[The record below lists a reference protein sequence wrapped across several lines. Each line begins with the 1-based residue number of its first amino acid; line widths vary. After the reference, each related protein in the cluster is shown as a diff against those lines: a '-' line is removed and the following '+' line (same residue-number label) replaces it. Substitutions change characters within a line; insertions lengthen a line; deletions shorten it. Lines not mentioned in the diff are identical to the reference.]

1 MASQRSFIEAA
12 AKPLRQ
18 KRTIAASS
26 ASSRSN
32 ARGRPIKA
40 IAEPFCDDQHII
52 PLTPGINGLN
62 SLLCRSLQKEI
73 AMTLT
78 GKRALVTGASRGIG
92 AAIAKALA
100 AEGADVAITYE
111 KSADRAAEVV
121 AAIKAKGRKGVAIQA
136 DSADVAAI
144 KASVEKTVA
153 ELGGLDILV
162 NNAGIL
168 RVGELKDI
176 SLADIDALLDVNVRG
191 QIVASQAA
199 LPHLGKGG
207 RIITIGSYFADRV
220 PSPVLSVYAATKSA
234 LTAFTKALARE
245 LGPRAITV
253 NIVQPGSIDT
263 DMNPA
268 HGPFGDTLRGFMAL
282 GRYGAPEDIADAV
295 AFLASAKAKYITGST
310 LTVDGGA
317 NA

>member
-1 MASQRSFIEAA
+1 
-12 AKPLRQ
+12 
-18 KRTIAASS
+18 
-26 ASSRSN
+26 
-32 ARGRPIKA
+32 
-40 IAEPFCDDQHII
+40 
-52 PLTPGINGLN
+52 
-62 SLLCRSLQKEI
+62 
-73 AMTLT
+73 MTLA

-111 KSADRAAEVV
+111 KSADSAAAIVD
-121 AAIKAKGRKGVAIQA
+121 AIKATGRKAVAIQA
-136 DSADVAAI
+136 DSADAAAV
-144 KASVEKTVA
+144 KASIDKTVA
-153 ELGGLDILV
+153 ALGGLDILV

-168 RVGELKDI
+168 RLGGLNDMP
-176 SLADIDALLDVNVRG
+176 LTDIDALLNVNVRSP
-191 QIVASQAA
+191 IVASKAA

-220 PSPVLSVYAATKSA
+220 PSPVLGIYSASKSA
-234 LTAFTKALARE
+234 LIAFNKALARE
-245 LGPRAITV
+245 LGPKDITV
-253 NIVQPGSIDT
+253 NLVQPGSIDT

-268 HGPFGDTLRGFMAL
+268 HGPTADTLKQFMAL
-282 GRYGAPEDIADAV
+282 GRYGAPDDIANAV